1 MIQKI
6 KSEIQQLQEEL
17 KTADCMR
24 TIEIEK
30 ILLELIIRFINLE
43 LELAEKTRFTKKSI

>member
-6 KSEIQQLQEEL
+6 KSEIQELQEEL
-17 KTADCMR
+17 KTASCMR

-30 ILLELIIRFINLE
+30 TLPTLIIELINLE
-43 LELAEKTRFTKKSI
+43 LELAEKSRLTKKSI